1 MATEQDGLFLQQFV
15 EPQLLEDFRNYRDD
29 FLGVLKK
36 PNPGAIDKDGIR
48 FNKLVNNVGFK
59 VNATVD
65 FEPLAMPGKKTLVE
79 WDKLD
84 TTPTSYTDAE
94 LRAMAFD
101 KESALRVEHTN
112 SFRIGVRDYVLNK
125 LAPTSNVDNKMPV
138 IRTTG
143 ATYNGRK
150 RLTYEDLINF
160 YERLDPLN
168 LADNKGFH
176 MILSE
181 QHRSDIIADRAA
193 TSNYRDVEIDKETGE
208 LKRFFKLNFF
218 ENNSTPVYNAAGTL
232 KSIGAVAAAGD
243 QRASVFIYA
252 PNTVYHIES
261 VQVLF
266 TAMKNDVISPDP
278 KAMMRLH
285 TYGLCDKKQ
294 NHGFGAIISGNPA

>member
-84 TTPTSYTDAE
+84 TTPTSYTDAD

-125 LAPTSNVDNKMPV
+125 LAPTSNVANKMPV

-160 YERLDPLN
+160 YERLDPLK

>member
-1 MATEQDGLFLQQFV
+1 MATEQDGLFLTQFV

-29 FLGVLKK
+29 FLGILKGAN
-36 PNPGAIDKDGIR
+36 PNAIDKDGIR
-48 FNKLVNNVGFK
+48 FNKLLNNVQFK

-65 FEPLAMPGKKTLVE
+65 FTPQPMLGKKLLVE

-84 TTPTSYTDAE
+84 TTPTEYTDKE
-94 LRAMAFD
+94 LRSMAFD
-101 KESALRVEHTN
+101 KEAALRVEHGN

-125 LAPTSNVDNKMPV
+125 LAPSANVDGKMPV

-143 ATYNGRK
+143 ADYNGRK
-150 RLTYEDLINF
+150 RLTYIDLINF

-168 LADNKGFH
+168 LSDKAGFN
-176 MILSE
+176 MVLSE
-181 QHRSDIIADRAA
+181 QHRSDIIADKAN

-208 LKRFFKLNFF
+208 LKRFFKLKFF
-218 ENNSTPVYNAAGTL
+218 ENNSTPVYNAAGNL
-232 KSIGAVAAAGD
+232 KSMGAVAAAGD

-261 VQVLF
+261 TQVLF
-266 TAMKNDVISPDP
+266 TVMKNDVISADP

-285 TYGLCDKKQ
+285 TYGLCDRVQ
-294 NHGFGAIISGNPA
+294 DHGFGAIISGNPA

>member
-29 FLGVLKK
+29 FLGVLKGA
-36 PNPGAIDKDGIR
+36 NPGAIDKDGIR

-101 KESALRVEHTN
+101 KESALRVEYTN